1 MAIVSALPQPPLAC
15 PPCSP
20 DDLRLQVQSRL
31 VELAPS
37 GDSLLSVAARE
48 ALLSPGKR
56 VRPVLAML
64 AAAHV
69 GGRPDDALDYGCA
82 LEMVHAASLV
92 LDDLPCMDNA
102 ALRRGQPTVHRR
114 HGEDAAVLAA
124 VALLNQSTRLI
135 LKSRLPAETRLSTLD
150 LLTHAVGF
158 DGLAQGQMRDLRD
171 DPGERDAAA
180 LRQINDLKTGA
191 LFVATVCGGGLLGGA
206 DADDLEKLGVF
217 SEAVGF
223 AFQLYDDLLDVCS
236 TEGALGKDVGQDDD
250 TTTFVDIWGEGRVRA
265 AVRQS
270 LSRAAEAVGHD
281 SPLSLYVFDLFQQAD
296 LGI

>member
-1 MAIVSALPQPPLAC
+1 MAIVGARPQPQAC
-15 PPCSP
+15 DACTP
-20 DDLRLQVQSRL
+20 DALRLLVQSRL
-31 VELAPS
+31 AELAPS
-37 GDSLLSVAARE
+37 QDTLLSLAARE
-48 ALLSPGKR
+48 ALLGHGKR

-92 LDDLPCMDNA
+92 LDDLPCMDDA
-102 ALRRGQPTVHRR
+102 ALRRGQPTLHRR

-135 LKSRLPAETRLSTLD
+135 LQSRLPAETRVATLD
-150 LLTHAVGF
+150 LLTQAVGF

-171 DPGERDAAA
+171 DPDARDALA
-180 LRQINDLKTGA
+180 LRQINDLKTGG
-191 LFVATVCGGGLLGGA
+191 LFVATVRGGGLLGGG
-206 DADDLEKLGVF
+206 DADDLMRLSAFG
-217 SEAVGF
+217 EAVGF
-223 AFQLYDDLLDVCS
+223 AFQLYDDLLDACS
-236 TEGALGKDVGQDDD
+236 TADALGKDVGKDRE
-250 TTTFVDIWGEGRVRA
+250 TTTFVDLWGEGRVRA

-270 LSRAAEAVGHD
+270 LLSAADAVGRD
-281 SPLSLYVFDLFQQAD
+281 SPLSLYVLDLFHQAD

>member
-1 MAIVSALPQPPLAC
+1 MAIVGARPQPQAC
-15 PPCSP
+15 DACTP
-20 DDLRLQVQSRL
+20 DALRLLVQSRL
-31 VELAPS
+31 AELAPS
-37 GDSLLSVAARE
+37 QDTLLSLAARE
-48 ALLSPGKR
+48 ALLGHGKR

-92 LDDLPCMDNA
+92 LDDLPCMDDA
-102 ALRRGQPTVHRR
+102 ALRRGQPTLHRR

-135 LKSRLPAETRLSTLD
+135 LQSRLPAETRVATLD
-150 LLTHAVGF
+150 LLTQAVGF

-171 DPGERDAAA
+171 DPDARDALA
-180 LRQINDLKTGA
+180 LRQINDLKTGG
-191 LFVATVCGGGLLGGA
+191 LFVATVRGGGLLGGG
-206 DADDLEKLGVF
+206 DADDLMRLSAFG
-217 SEAVGF
+217 EAVGF
-223 AFQLYDDLLDVCS
+223 AFQLYDDLLDACS
-236 TEGALGKDVGQDDD
+236 TADALGKDVGQDRE
-250 TTTFVDIWGEGRVRA
+250 TTTFVDLWGEGRVHA

-270 LSRAAEAVGHD
+270 LLSAADAVGRD
-281 SPLSLYVFDLFQQAD
+281 SPLSLYVLDLFQQAD

>member
-1 MAIVSALPQPPLAC
+1 MPIVSALPQPPVAC

-20 DDLRLQVQSRL
+20 DDLRLQVQARL
-31 VELAPS
+31 VELAPA
-37 GDSLLSVAARE
+37 GNSLLSLAARE
-48 ALLSPGKR
+48 ALLGPGKR

-69 GGRPDDALDYGCA
+69 GGRPDDARDYGCA

-92 LDDLPCMDNA
+92 LDDLPCMDDA
-102 ALRRGQPTVHRR
+102 GLRRGQPTVHRR

-135 LKSRLPAETRLSTLD
+135 LQSRLPAETRLSTLD
-150 LLTHAVGF
+150 FLTQAIGF
-158 DGLAQGQMRDLRD
+158 EGLAQGQMRDLRD
-171 DPGERDAAA
+171 DPAERDAVA

-191 LFVATVCGGGLLGGA
+191 LFVATVRGGGLLGGA
-206 DADDLEKLGVF
+206 DADDLEKLSTFG
-217 SEAVGF
+217 EAVGF
-223 AFQLYDDLLDVCS
+223 AFQLYDDLLDACS
-236 TEGALGKDVGQDDD
+236 TEGAVGKDVGQDDD

>member
-1 MAIVSALPQPPLAC
+1 MAIVGARPQPPVAC
-15 PPCSP
+15 EPCAP
-20 DDLRLQVQSRL
+20 DDMRLRVQSRL
-31 VELAPS
+31 TELAPS
-37 GDSLLSVAARE
+37 SDSLLSLAARE
-48 ALLSPGKR
+48 ALLGQGKR

-92 LDDLPCMDNA
+92 LDDLPCMDDA
-102 ALRRGQPTVHRR
+102 VLRRGQPTLHRR

-135 LKSRLPAETRLSTLD
+135 LQSRLPAETRLATLD
-150 LLTHAVGF
+150 LLTQAVGF
-158 DGLAQGQMRDLRD
+158 DGLAEGQMRDLRD
-171 DPGERDAAA
+171 DAQERDAVA

-191 LFVATVCGGGLLGGA
+191 LFVATVRGGGLLGGG
-206 DADDLEKLGVF
+206 DADDLARLSAFGE
-217 SEAVGF
+217 SVGF
-223 AFQLYDDLLDVCS
+223 AFQLYDDLLDACS
-236 TEGALGKDVGQDDD
+236 TTSAVGKDVGQDQD
-250 TTTFVDIWGEGRVRA
+250 TITFVDLWGEGRVRA

-281 SPLSLYVFDLFQQAD
+281 SPLTLYVRDLFQQAD

>member
-1 MAIVSALPQPPLAC
+1 MAIVGARPQPQAC
-15 PPCSP
+15 DACTP
-20 DDLRLQVQSRL
+20 DALRLLVQSRL
-31 VELAPS
+31 AELAPS
-37 GDSLLSVAARE
+37 QDTLLSLAARE
-48 ALLSPGKR
+48 ALLGHGKR

-92 LDDLPCMDNA
+92 LDDLPCMDDA
-102 ALRRGQPTVHRR
+102 ALRRGQPTLHRR

-135 LKSRLPAETRLSTLD
+135 LQSRLPAETRVATLD
-150 LLTHAVGF
+150 LLTQAVGF

-171 DPGERDAAA
+171 DPDARDALA
-180 LRQINDLKTGA
+180 LRQINDLKTGG
-191 LFVATVCGGGLLGGA
+191 LFVATVRGGGLLGGG
-206 DADDLEKLGVF
+206 DADDLMRLSAFG
-217 SEAVGF
+217 EAVGF
-223 AFQLYDDLLDVCS
+223 AFQLYDDLLDACS
-236 TEGALGKDVGQDDD
+236 TADALGKDVGQDRE
-250 TTTFVDIWGEGRVRA
+250 TTTFVDLWGEGRVRA

-270 LSRAAEAVGHD
+270 LLSAADAVGRD
-281 SPLSLYVFDLFQQAD
+281 SPLSLYVLDLFQQAD

>member
-1 MAIVSALPQPPLAC
+1 MAIVGARPQPQAC
-15 PPCSP
+15 DACTP
-20 DDLRLQVQSRL
+20 DALRLLVQSRL
-31 VELAPS
+31 AELAPS
-37 GDSLLSVAARE
+37 QDTLLSLAARE
-48 ALLSPGKR
+48 ALLGHGKR

-92 LDDLPCMDNA
+92 LDDLPCMDDA
-102 ALRRGQPTVHRR
+102 ALRRGQPTLHRR

-135 LKSRLPAETRLSTLD
+135 LQSRLPAETRVATLD
-150 LLTHAVGF
+150 LLTQAVGF

-171 DPGERDAAA
+171 DPDARDALA
-180 LRQINDLKTGA
+180 LRQINDLKTGG
-191 LFVATVCGGGLLGGA
+191 LFVATVRGGGLLGGG
-206 DADDLEKLGVF
+206 DADDLMRLSAFG
-217 SEAVGF
+217 EAVGF
-223 AFQLYDDLLDVCS
+223 AFQLYDDLLDACS
-236 TEGALGKDVGQDDD
+236 TADALGKDVGQDQE
-250 TTTFVDIWGEGRVRA
+250 TTTFVDLWGEGRVRA

-270 LSRAAEAVGHD
+270 LLSAADAVGRD
-281 SPLSLYVFDLFQQAD
+281 SPLSLYVLDLFQQAD

>member
-1 MAIVSALPQPPLAC
+1 MAIVGARPQPQAC
-15 PPCSP
+15 DACTP
-20 DDLRLQVQSRL
+20 DALRLLVQSRL
-31 VELAPS
+31 AELAPS
-37 GDSLLSVAARE
+37 QDTLLSLAARE
-48 ALLSPGKR
+48 ALLGHGKR

-92 LDDLPCMDNA
+92 LDDLPCMDYA
-102 ALRRGQPTVHRR
+102 ALRRGQPTLHRR

-135 LKSRLPAETRLSTLD
+135 LQSRLPAETRVATLD
-150 LLTHAVGF
+150 LLTQAVGF

-171 DPGERDAAA
+171 DPDARDALA
-180 LRQINDLKTGA
+180 LRQINDLKTGG
-191 LFVATVCGGGLLGGA
+191 LFVATVRGGGLLGGG
-206 DADDLEKLGVF
+206 DADDLMRLSAFG
-217 SEAVGF
+217 EAVGF
-223 AFQLYDDLLDVCS
+223 AFQLYDDLLDACS
-236 TEGALGKDVGQDDD
+236 TADALGKDVGQDRE
-250 TTTFVDIWGEGRVRA
+250 TTTFVDLWGEGRVRA

-270 LSRAAEAVGHD
+270 LLSAADAVGRD
-281 SPLSLYVFDLFQQAD
+281 SPLSLYVIDLFQQAD

>member
-1 MAIVSALPQPPLAC
+1 MAIVGARPQPPLAC
-15 PPCSP
+15 DPCMP
-20 DDLRLQVQSRL
+20 DELRLRVQSRL
-31 VELAPS
+31 AELAPS
-37 GDSLLSVAARE
+37 SESLLSLAARE
-48 ALLSPGKR
+48 ALLGQGKR

-92 LDDLPCMDNA
+92 LDDLPCMDDA
-102 ALRRGQPTVHRR
+102 VLRRGQPTLHRR

-135 LKSRLPAETRLSTLD
+135 LQSRLPAETRVATLD
-150 LLTHAVGF
+150 LLTQAVGF
-158 DGLAQGQMRDLRD
+158 DGLAEGQMRDLRD
-171 DPGERDAAA
+171 DVSERDAVA

-191 LFVATVCGGGLLGGA
+191 LFVATVRGGGLLGGG
-206 DADDLEKLGVF
+206 DAGDLARLSAFG
-217 SEAVGF
+217 EAVGF
-223 AFQLYDDLLDVCS
+223 AFQLYDDLLDACS
-236 TEGALGKDVGQDDD
+236 TTSVVGKDVGQDRD
-250 TTTFVDIWGEGRVRA
+250 TTTFVDLWGEGRVRA

-281 SPLSLYVFDLFQQAD
+281 SPLSLYVLDLFQQAD
-296 LGI
+296 LGV